1 MDVLIVDDSTLVRQ
15 RVVDLL
21 AEAVPDAEVY
31 EADSVSSAQ
40 TQLASRHVDAL
51 VLDLRLPDG
60 SGLEVL
66 RAAKLRLPGLTVI
79 VLSNYADDFYRARC
93 RQLGADFFFDKS
105 QEFMRIVTTL
115 QTLATALMF
124 EDSQDAV

>member
-40 TQLASRHVDAL
+40 TQLAGRHVDAL

-105 QEFMRIVTTL
+105 QEFMRIVAVL
-115 QTLATALMF
+115 QSLNEVVD
-124 EDSQDAV
+124 EDAETGV

>member
-1 MDVLIVDDSTLVRQ
+1 MDVLIVDDSILVRK

-21 AEAVPDAEVY
+21 AETVPDAKVC

-40 TQLASRHVDAL
+40 VQLAGHHMDAL

-60 SGLEVL
+60 SGLEIL
-66 RAAKLRLPGLTVI
+66 RSAKQRLPGLTVI
-79 VLSNYADDFYRARC
+79 VLSNYSDGFYRSRC

-105 QEFMRIVTTL
+105 QEFMRIVAVL
-115 QTLATALMF
+115 QSLNEVVD
-124 EDSQDAV
+124 EDAEAGG